1 MKKIVIAALGEDV
14 HAAGIYRFS
23 SIAREEGYEVVNLG
37 SAISVETMLDEVEKQ
52 DPDLVAV
59 SYRLNREGA
68 FQILRQFVFDLEERG
83 LKKGR
88 RFAFGGTEETC
99 QVAEELEL
107 FEEIFDGSED
117 ELITRLYLRT
127 SREDQ
132 LDESYPQTLS
142 ERVDWKSPYPLIRH
156 HIGLDGLEETIL
168 EIEKLAE
175 SELMDII
182 SLAPDQNCQ
191 QHYFEPEKM
200 DHAQDGAGGAPIR
213 TEEDWNRLFQAS
225 RRGNFPL
232 VRSYAGT
239 NELERFVE
247 LHHRILNNA
256 WSAIPITWYSDLDRR
271 SERPLGQAIEDNLKA
286 IKKAAELGIPV
297 ETNESHQWALRYCDD
312 VTEVVTAYI
321 GAFLAKQL
329 GVKEYVQQMMLMTPP
344 DISPK
349 MDLAKQMAKIAWI
362 ETLDD
367 DEFRVFRMIRTGLL
381 SCPADEDLAKG
392 NLVFQMSY
400 GMALK
405 PDIIHVVAYCE
416 AMRRAKSKEIIESV
430 LMVEQAMLLAMRG
443 MPDPLADPEIH
454 DRMEELVQEGEKVL
468 RKIRMIGPLHEPE
481 TLVEAL
487 RQGILDAPAL
497 KGFSVARGQVE
508 TVIEDGKCVR
518 VEKK

>member
-1 MKKIVIAALGEDV
+1 VKRIVIAALGEDV
-14 HAAGIYRFS
+14 HAAGIHRFS
-23 SIAREEGYEVVNLG
+23 SIAREEGYEVINLG
-37 SAISVETMLDEVEKQ
+37 SAIPVGTMLDEVEKH

-88 RFAFGGTEETC
+88 RFAFGGTDETC
-99 QVAEELEL
+99 QVAEELDL

-117 ELITRLYLRT
+117 EMLTRLYLRA
-127 SREDQ
+127 SKEDL
-132 LDESYPQTLS
+132 LDQQFPQNLS
-142 ERVDWKSPYPLIRH
+142 ERVDWKAPYPLIRH
-156 HIGLDGLEETIL
+156 HIGLDSLEETIL

-175 SELMDII
+175 SELLDII

-213 TEEDWNRLFQAS
+213 NEEDFKRLFQAS
-225 RRGNFPL
+225 RRGNYPL

-239 NELERFVE
+239 NELEKFVE
-247 LHHRILNNA
+247 IHHRILNNA

-271 SERPLGQAIEDNLKA
+271 SKRPLGQAIEENLRA
-286 IKKAAELGIPV
+286 IKKAAELNVPV

-312 VTEVVTAYI
+312 LTEVVTAYI
-321 GAFLAKQL
+321 GAFLAKQM

-344 DISPK
+344 GISPK
-349 MDLAKQMAKIAWI
+349 MDLAKQMAKMAWI
-362 ETLDD
+362 ETLE
-367 DEFRVFRMIRTGLL
+367 DENFRVFRMIRTGLL
-381 SCPADEDLAKG
+381 SCPADEEMAKG

-400 GMALK
+400 GMALE

-416 AMRRAKSKEIIESV
+416 AMRRAKAKEILESV
-430 LMVEQAMLLAMRG
+430 QMVQKATLLAMRG
-443 MPDPLADPEIH
+443 MPEPLADPDIH
-454 DRMEELVQEGEKVL
+454 DRVEELIEQGEEIL

-497 KGFSVARGQVE
+497 KGFSVAQGKSE
-508 TVIEDGKCVR
+508 TVIEDGKCIR
-518 VEKK
+518 I